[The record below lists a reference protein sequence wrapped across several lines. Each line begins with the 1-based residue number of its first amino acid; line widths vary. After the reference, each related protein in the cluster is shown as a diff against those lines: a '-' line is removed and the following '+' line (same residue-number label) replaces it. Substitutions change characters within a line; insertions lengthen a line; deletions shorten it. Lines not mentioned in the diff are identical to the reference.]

1 MQLTNA
7 LLVAI
12 MFSTLVGLSLGGLLM
27 NLSSIVVRDMPLR
40 SGRRY
45 MSWAGVLLAL
55 HLSLFWDTSLITRFE
70 DWAFR
75 GYLLIVLGPVLLL
88 VTTQLL
94 AVGADSMDSDG
105 LDGLYVR
112 QARRFHWGL
121 CAVSA
126 WIVAAS
132 ALINDGMV
140 VASWRFALLS
150 AISLACA
157 LRPRPAFLGWASVA
171 AWILVLGEIIA

>member
-27 NLSSIVVRDMPLR
+27 NLSSIVVRDLSLS

-94 AVGADSMDSDG
+94 TVGLESVDSDG

-132 ALINDGMV
+132 ALINNGMV
-140 VASWRFALLS
+140 AVSWRFALLS

-157 LRPRPAFLGWASVA
+157 LRPSPAFLGWASLA
-171 AWILVLGEIIA
+171 AWILVLSEIIA